1 MGIISYVK
9 KLFKGPAGEIM
20 RMSSGNIGVYKLDD
34 SRVDYE
40 LARELYQNKNANY
53 KLGSSFVRPIVN
65 STTGFMGVPHFQIED
80 EEAQYILDEFVLG
93 NTSKMLKTHTDS
105 LKQGD
110 CYIWI
115 TREERENPLY
125 PDKKVRLIYNF
136 ISPEEVKE
144 IILDPTTK
152 EPIAYILESQNEWTD
167 LGENKRRA
175 KVKQIITAESRFVEV
190 EGDKIEGLEEGE
202 TPNVWGFIPII
213 HFKNE
218 ADETLKYGQSDIEPI
233 EPLLKAYHDVML
245 HALKGSKMHST
256 PKLKLKLT
264 DVASF
269 LAHNFGVEDPV
280 KFAKEGG
287 KINLDGHEILFLNKD
302 EEAEFVEVKSAIGD
316 AKELLKL
323 LFYCI
328 VDVSETPEFI
338 FGVHTPSALA
348 SVKEQMPI
356 MVNKIRRKREQF
368 TNSWQLLARMV
379 LIMSSNSSGMKYST
393 YDVNIGW
400 DEVNP
405 RDDKELAETLEKV
418 CSALDKAL
426 EGGFISEESTVNFLA
441 QYIDTMSNYI
451 SDDPEIVGE
460 REKIIKTKMLKYRL
474 DDSQGLDD
482 ESNEIDKEIDKI
494 KDNNDN
500 G

>member
-1 MGIISYVK
+1 
-9 KLFKGPAGEIM
+9 
-20 RMSSGNIGVYKLDD
+20 
-34 SRVDYE
+34 
-40 LARELYQNKNANY
+40 
-53 KLGSSFVRPIVN
+53 
-65 STTGFMGVPHFQIED
+65 
-80 EEAQYILDEFVLG
+80 
-93 NTSKMLKTHTDS
+93 
-105 LKQGD
+105 
-110 CYIWI
+110 
-115 TREERENPLY
+115 
-125 PDKKVRLIYNF
+125 
-136 ISPEEVKE
+136 
-144 IILDPTTK
+144 
-152 EPIAYILESQNEWTD
+152 
-167 LGENKRRA
+167 
-175 KVKQIITAESRFVEV
+175 
-190 EGDKIEGLEEGE
+190 
-202 TPNVWGFIPII
+202 
-213 HFKNE
+213 
-218 ADETLKYGQSDIEPI
+218 
-233 EPLLKAYHDVML
+233 
-245 HALKGSKMHST
+245 
-256 PKLKLKLT
+256 
-264 DVASF
+264 
-269 LAHNFGVEDPV
+269 
-280 KFAKEGG
+280 
-287 KINLDGHEILFLNKD
+287 
-302 EEAEFVEVKSAIGD
+302 
-316 AKELLKL
+316 
-323 LFYCI
+323 
-328 VDVSETPEFI
+328 
-338 FGVHTPSALA
+338 
-348 SVKEQMPI
+348 KEQMPI

>member
-1 MGIISYVK
+1 
-9 KLFKGPAGEIM
+9 
-20 RMSSGNIGVYKLDD
+20 
-34 SRVDYE
+34 
-40 LARELYQNKNANY
+40 
-53 KLGSSFVRPIVN
+53 
-65 STTGFMGVPHFQIED
+65 
-80 EEAQYILDEFVLG
+80 
-93 NTSKMLKTHTDS
+93 
-105 LKQGD
+105 
-110 CYIWI
+110 
-115 TREERENPLY
+115 
-125 PDKKVRLIYNF
+125 
-136 ISPEEVKE
+136 
-144 IILDPTTK
+144 
-152 EPIAYILESQNEWTD
+152 
-167 LGENKRRA
+167 
-175 KVKQIITAESRFVEV
+175 
-190 EGDKIEGLEEGE
+190 
-202 TPNVWGFIPII
+202 
-213 HFKNE
+213 
-218 ADETLKYGQSDIEPI
+218 
-233 EPLLKAYHDVML
+233 
-245 HALKGSKMHST
+245 
-256 PKLKLKLT
+256 
-264 DVASF
+264 
-269 LAHNFGVEDPV
+269 
-280 KFAKEGG
+280 
-287 KINLDGHEILFLNKD
+287 
-302 EEAEFVEVKSAIGD
+302 
-316 AKELLKL
+316 
-323 LFYCI
+323 CI

-379 LIMSSNSSGMKYST
+379 LIMSSNSSGMKYSS
-393 YDVNIGW
+393 YDVTIGW